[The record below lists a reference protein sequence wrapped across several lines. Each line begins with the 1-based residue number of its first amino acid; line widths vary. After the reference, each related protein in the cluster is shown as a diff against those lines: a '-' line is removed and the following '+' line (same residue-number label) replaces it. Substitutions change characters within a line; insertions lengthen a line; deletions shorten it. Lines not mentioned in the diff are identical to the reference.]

1 MSKSFIARGRDYFL
15 TGLVVL
21 LPAIVTLALLKWLF
35 GTVASL
41 TDMLLFF
48 TPDSLTH
55 SDGGRGPMFWYWRV
69 AAFVLAIVLVAL
81 VGLLARYYLGKR
93 LIEWF
98 DATMLRVPLLNKIY
112 GSIKQV
118 NEALTIGKKTSFQTV
133 VLVEFPREGAYAV
146 GFVTSEQDEQVFCKS
161 KEKLIGVY
169 VPTTP
174 IPTSGFRILVP
185 ESKVTKLD
193 MSVAEGI
200 KYIVSFGSVT
210 PDDAPINIKE
220 NNVPKG

>member
-1 MSKSFIARGRDYFL
+1 VTKSVFARWRGYFL

-41 TDMLLFF
+41 TDLLLFF
-48 TPDSLTH
+48 APNSITH
-55 SDGGRGPMFWYWRV
+55 TDGGKGEMYWYWRV
-69 AAFVLAIVLVAL
+69 AAFALAILLVTL

-93 LIEWF
+93 AIEWF

-118 NEALTIGKKTSFQTV
+118 NEAFTAGKKSSFHTV
-133 VLVEFPREGAYAV
+133 VLVEFPREGTYAV
-146 GFVTSEQDEQVFCKS
+146 GFVTSEQDEQITCKA
-161 KEKLIGVY
+161 KEKLIGVF
-169 VPTTP
+169 VPTSP

-185 ESKVTKLD
+185 EHKVTKLD
-193 MSVAEGI
+193 MSVAEGL
-200 KYIVSFGSVT
+200 KYIISFGSVT
-210 PDDAPINIKE
+210 PDDAPIVVKE
-220 NNVPKG
+220 APPSKG

>member
-1 MSKSFIARGRDYFL
+1 VSKPVFSRWRGYFF

-21 LPAIVTLALLKWLF
+21 LPAIITLALLKWLI

-41 TDMLLFF
+41 TDLLLFF
-48 TPDSLTH
+48 APSGLTH
-55 SDGGRGPMFWYWRV
+55 ADGGRGEMYWYWRL
-69 AAFVLAIVLVAL
+69 AALALAIVLVTL

-93 LIEWF
+93 AIEWF
-98 DATMLRVPLLNKIY
+98 DAMMLRVPLLNKIY

-118 NEALTIGKKTSFQTV
+118 NEAFTVGKKTSFQTV
-133 VLVEFPREGAYAV
+133 VLVEFPREGTYAV
-146 GFVTSEQDEQVFCKS
+146 GFVTSEQDEKLVYKS
-161 KEKLIGVY
+161 KEKLIGVF

-185 ESKVTKLD
+185 EAKVTKLD

-200 KYIVSFGSVT
+200 KYIISFGSVSPEAAT
-210 PDDAPINIKE
+210 EVK
-220 NNVPKG
+220 NVKRSKR